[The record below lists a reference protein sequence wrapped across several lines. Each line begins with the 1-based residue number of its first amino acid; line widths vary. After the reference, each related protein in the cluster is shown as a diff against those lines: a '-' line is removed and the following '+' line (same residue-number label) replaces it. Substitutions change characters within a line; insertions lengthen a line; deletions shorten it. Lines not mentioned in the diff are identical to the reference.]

1 MGAVSPTVP
10 SNDPLNRNL
19 SVEELTADYQNA
31 IGSSTSS
38 LAYFAIKGDEN
49 MPLRLREAL
58 WRDRSQLYSAYKSGT
73 KLRNEAEKKVL
84 RICEFADWRD
94 EQIAQGEDEDQY
106 QSMMS
111 QVEQLESESF
121 RDGDGSMLSQ
131 SDPFP

>member
-1 MGAVSPTVP
+1 
-10 SNDPLNRNL
+10 
-19 SVEELTADYQNA
+19 
-31 IGSSTSS
+31 
-38 LAYFAIKGDEN
+38 

-58 WRDRSQLYSAYKSGT
+58 WRDRPQLYSAYKSGT

-94 EQIAQGEDEDQY
+94 EQIAKGEDEDQY